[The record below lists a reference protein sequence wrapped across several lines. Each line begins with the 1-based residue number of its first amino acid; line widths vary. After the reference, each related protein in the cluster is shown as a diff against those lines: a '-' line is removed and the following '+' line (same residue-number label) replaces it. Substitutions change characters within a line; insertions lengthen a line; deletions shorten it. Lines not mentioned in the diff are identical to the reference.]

1 MCLGLKSLNT
11 ILMSGQGEALRRF
24 PLNEWTNR
32 GEPKVKLESAK
43 VGRRGEKKRGE
54 IHKM

>member
-11 ILMSGQGEALRRF
+11 ILMSGQGEALKRF

-32 GEPKVKLESAK
+32 GEPKVNLKRAK
-43 VGRRGEKKRGE
+43 VGRRGEKQVGE